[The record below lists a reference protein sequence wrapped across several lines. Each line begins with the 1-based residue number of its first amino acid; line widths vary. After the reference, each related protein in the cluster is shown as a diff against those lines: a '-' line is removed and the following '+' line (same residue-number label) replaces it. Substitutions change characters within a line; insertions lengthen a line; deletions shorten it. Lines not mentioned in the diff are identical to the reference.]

1 MANLGNTTRPAYV
14 YDAETDTW
22 LPIGVGAHSHDYT
35 SQFIGKTLVDAK
47 GDIVTASANDVPAIL
62 SKGADGTVLVA
73 DSTTSTGLAWQ
84 PYGAIQVAGKN
95 KFINGDFSIW
105 QRGTSFTNPGDNTYN
120 CDRYRANGNG
130 TGVTKIISRQAFTPG
145 TAPVAGYEAQYFYR
159 FAQTVAG
166 TGATYN
172 NGIQQPIEDVR
183 TFAGQT
189 VTWSFWAK
197 ADSTRTV
204 YPNVERFYGSGGTGY
219 EYINLPGVVITT
231 SWTRHSIT
239 FTVPSIASKTLGA
252 GSYFMPYIGFDAN
265 TVQTF
270 DFWGWQIEAGPI
282 ATPFTTATG
291 TIQGELAACQRYY
304 YRWTSGAT
312 YARYPTLGVASSTTI
327 GSFPAAIPV
336 TMRTTPY
343 SVEYGG
349 NFRLYDMVNT
359 PPNMTS
365 IVLVGTT
372 ELSPTGWINII
383 VASGLTQLRTYSL
396 NSRDDVNA
404 YIGLN
409 AEL

>member
-1 MANLGNTTRPAYV
+1 MANLGNTTRSAYV

-22 LPIGVGAHSHDYT
+22 VPVGVGAHSHDYT

-84 PYGAIQVAGKN
+84 PYGSIQVAGKN

-105 QRGTSFTNPGDNTYN
+105 QRGTSFTNPGDGVYN
-120 CDRYRANGNG
+120 CDRFRSNGNG
-130 TGVTKIISRQAFTPG
+130 TGATKTISRQTFTPG
-145 TAPVAGYEAQYFYR
+145 TSPVAGYEGQYFYR
-159 FAQTVAG
+159 FAQSVAG

-219 EYINLPGVVITT
+219 EYINLGGLVLTT
-231 SWTRHSIT
+231 SWTRYSLT

-252 GSYFMPYIGFDAN
+252 GSYFMPYIGFDSN

-270 DFWGWQIEAGPI
+270 DFWGWQIEAGSI
-282 ATPFTTATG
+282 ATPFTTSTG
-291 TIQGELAACQRYY
+291 TTQGELAACQRYY
-304 YRWTSGAT
+304 QRFTAGSANNYMASGGIA
-312 YARYPTLGVASSTTI
+312 GSSTDLYM
-327 GSFPAAIPV
+327 PV
-336 TMRTTPY
+336 KLTTTMRIAPTAIDYTGLRWQII
-343 SVEYGG
+343 SNSGTISSAVISDA
-349 NFRLYDMVNT
+349 N
-359 PPNMTS
+359 PNMCLIRCTS
-365 IVLVGTT
+365 T
-372 ELSPTGWINII
+372 
-383 VASGLTQLRTYSL
+383 GLTSTTQSYMLMTAANTDYLGFSAKL
-396 NSRDDVNA
+396 
-404 YIGLN
+404 
-409 AEL
+409 

>member
-1 MANLGNTTRPAYV
+1 MSRALDTAKSQQSNSGPVPAY
-14 YDAETDTW
+14 
-22 LPIGVGAHSHDYT
+22 
-35 SQFIGKTLVDAK
+35 
-47 GDIVTASANDVPAIL
+47 
-62 SKGADGTVLVA
+62 
-73 DSTTSTGLAWQ
+73 
-84 PYGAIQVAGKN
+84 VAGKN

-130 TGVTKIISRQAFTPG
+130 TGVTKIISRQAFTIG
-145 TAPVAGYEAQYFYR
+145 TAPVSGYEAQYFYR

-219 EYINLPGVVITT
+219 EYINLPGVTITT
-231 SWTRHSIT
+231 GWTRHSIT
-239 FTVPSIASKTLGA
+239 FAVPSISGKTLGA
-252 GSYFMPYIGFDAN
+252 GSYFMPYIGFDTN

-270 DFWGWQIEAGPI
+270 DFWGWQIEVGST

-304 YRWTSGAT
+304 WRFIDGVSQWVNMAAMFNAGQLEFAF
-312 YARYPTLGVASSTTI
+312 RYVVPMRVAPTLIASTGTSEWNFSRNGASDPFNSLTLYQATTQSCLI
-327 GSFPAAIPV
+327 YNNSEISGTAGHAGNVYSNQATSSAA
-336 TMRTTPY
+336 
-343 SVEYGG
+343 
-349 NFRLYDMVNT
+349 
-359 PPNMTS
+359 
-365 IVLVGTT
+365 
-372 ELSPTGWINII
+372 LS
-383 VASGLTQLRTYSL
+383 
-396 NSRDDVNA
+396 
-404 YIGLN
+404 